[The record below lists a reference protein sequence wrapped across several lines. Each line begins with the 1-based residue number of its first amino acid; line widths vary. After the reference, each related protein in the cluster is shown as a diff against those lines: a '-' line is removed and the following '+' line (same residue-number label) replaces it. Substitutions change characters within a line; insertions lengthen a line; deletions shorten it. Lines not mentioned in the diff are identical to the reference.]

1 MKDDFSPLI
10 SIEKFAAYLDGNLSE
25 DELRYITS
33 LMESDEDMR
42 LLCKMNDGIDYDND
56 LLSNEI
62 EMIDVSLDVCGFNEK
77 AEVDMFADFFSNN
90 EMAVHVHTEDDGLTN
105 DVLGQGYS
113 SVDDMNILESA
124 DFMEAD
130 MDDFDG
136 IL

>member
-25 DELRYITS
+25 DESRYIAS

-42 LLCKMNDGIDYDND
+42 LLCKMNDGIDFDND

-62 EMIDVSLDVCGFNEK
+62 VMTDVPLDVCNVNEK

-90 EMAVHVHTEDDGLTN
+90 EMAVHTEDTGLIN
-105 DVLGQGYS
+105 DVLGREYS
-113 SVDDMNILESA
+113 SVDDMSISEAA
-124 DFMEAD
+124 DFMDAD
-130 MDDFDG
+130 MDDCDG